1 MKLVV
6 LKSGNDKVLYIQ
18 KTFRKNGKVSTRT
31 VKTCGKLSELEKIY
45 DDPIAYFKEEAIKLT
60 EEDKRNSHKT
70 TISFGTRERLSSDD
84 PVVKNIGYLFLR
96 KIFRGLGLDKIVK
109 KISSE
114 HKFEYDLESV
124 LEHLIYSRIITPGS
138 KLSTYEDRKD
148 YVESGEFELHHIYR
162 ALSVLNEYFDY
173 IQAEVYKNSHK
184 LVRRNKH
191 ILYFDCSNFYFEI
204 EQEDEFRRYG
214 VSKEHRP
221 NPIVQMGLFMDGNGI
236 PLAFDLNPGNTNEQI
251 TLRPLETKILKDF
264 DLSKII
270 VCTDAGLASYS
281 NREFND
287 VKDRAFIVTQSIK
300 KLPKHLKEWA
310 LATDMN
316 KLPKGMTY
324 LNGNESD
331 GSLVMY
337 KSRYCLED
345 ELVETPIGKVKKTK
359 SWRLIVTYSTS
370 YAKYQRRLRASQVK
384 RAKELI
390 ANPSAFN
397 KVSSTDC
404 KRFVKNIAYDAN
416 GEIITKNKLIFD
428 EALEI
433 EESMYDGYYALSTNL
448 EGDAKEI
455 VALNHKRWKIEE
467 SFRIMK
473 TDLKSRPV
481 FVSLKE
487 HIFAHFLTCF
497 LALLIVRIIDNKLKE
512 KYTTLEILETLRK
525 CRVVKGEDGYLNI
538 SQGSDCLKDLCE
550 MFTVEAMWGGY
561 STQEM
566 REIINQSK
574 V

>member
-1 MKLVV
+1 MKLVI

-31 VKTCGKLSELEKIY
+31 IKTCGRLSELSKIY
-45 DDPIAYFKEEAIKLT
+45 DDPIAHFKEEAIRLT
-60 EEDKRNSHKT
+60 EEDKKITHKT
-70 TISFGTRERLSSDD
+70 TISFSREKLTSDN
-84 PVVKNIGYLFLR
+84 PPLKNIGYLFLR

-124 LEHLIYSRIITPGS
+124 LENLIYTRIITPGS
-138 KLSTYEDRKD
+138 KLSAFEDRKD
-148 YVESGEFELHHIYR
+148 YVEPGDFGLHHIYR
-162 ALSVLNEYFDY
+162 ALTVLNEYFDY

-184 LVRRNKH
+184 LVKRNKN
-191 ILYFDCSNFYFEI
+191 ILYFDCTNFYFEI
-204 EQEDEFRRYG
+204 EQEDEFRKYG

-251 TLRPLETKILKDF
+251 TLRPLESKVLKDF
-264 DLSKII
+264 DLSKVI

-287 VKDRAFIVTQSIK
+287 IKDRAFIVTQSIK

-310 LATDMN
+310 LSTDLN
-316 KLPKGMTY
+316 KLPTGMTY
-324 LNGNESD
+324 LNGSESD
-331 GSLVMY
+331 KSLVLY
-337 KSRYCLED
+337 KSRYCLEE
-345 ELVETPIGKVKKTK
+345 ELIDTPLGKIKRNK
-359 SWRLIVTYSTS
+359 SWRLIVTYSRS
-370 YAKYQRRLRASQVK
+370 YALYQRKLRNAQIK

-404 KRFVKNIAYDAN
+404 KRFIKNISFDKN
-416 GEIITKNKLIFD
+416 GEIVTTNKLIFD
-428 EALEI
+428 EQIEI

-448 EGDAKEI
+448 DGDAKEI

-512 KYTTLEILETLRK
+512 KYTTLEILEALRENK
-525 CRVVKGEDGYLNI
+525 VIKGIDGYINASKSSECLN
-538 SQGSDCLKDLCE
+538 DLCKI
-550 MFTVEAMWGGY
+550 FNIEAMWSGY
-561 STQEM
+561 SMQEM

>member
-18 KTFRKNGKVSTRT
+18 KTFRKNGVVSTRT
-31 VKTCGKLSELEKIY
+31 IKTCGKLSELQKIY
-45 DDPIAYFKEEAIKLT
+45 DDPISHFKEEAIKMT
-60 EEDKRNSHKT
+60 KEDKETSHKINIT
-70 TISFGTRERLSSDD
+70 FCAREKLKSDE

-109 KISSE
+109 KICEE

-138 KLSTYEDRKD
+138 KLSTFEDRKD
-148 YVESGEFELHHIYR
+148 YVESGEFELQHIYR
-162 ALSVLNEYFDY
+162 ALTVLNEYFDY
-173 IQAEVYKNSHK
+173 IQAQVYKNSHK
-184 LVRRNKH
+184 LVKRNKN
-191 ILYFDCSNFYFEI
+191 ILYFDCTNFYFEI

-214 VSKEHRP
+214 ISKEHRP

-236 PLAFDLNPGNTNEQI
+236 PLAFDLSPGNTNEQI
-251 TLRPLETKILKDF
+251 TLRPLETKVLKDF
-264 DLSKII
+264 DLSKLI

-287 VKDRAFIVTQSIK
+287 MQDRAFIVTQSIK
-300 KLPKHLKEWA
+300 KLPKHLREWA
-310 LATDMN
+310 LETDLN

-331 GSLVMY
+331 DSIVLY
-337 KSRYCLED
+337 KSRHCLED
-345 ELVETPIGKVKKTK
+345 ELVDTPVGKIKKTK
-359 SWRLIVTYSTS
+359 SWRLIVTYSKS
-370 YAKYQRRLRASQVK
+370 YALYQKRLRQNQIN
-384 RAKELI
+384 RAKQLI
-390 ANPSAFN
+390 ANPSIFN
-397 KVSSTDC
+397 KTNSNDC
-404 KRFVKNIAYDAN
+404 KRFVKNLAFDSN
-416 GEIITKNKLIFD
+416 GEIVKSKLVFD
-428 EALEI
+428 EQLVI
-433 EESMYDGYYALSTNL
+433 EESMYDGFYALSTNL

-455 VALNHKRWKIEE
+455 VALNHNRWKIEE

-487 HIFAHFLTCF
+487 HIFGHFLTCF
-497 LALLIVRIIDNKLKE
+497 LALLIVRIIDNMLKE
-512 KYTTLEILETLRK
+512 KYTTLEILETLRDCK
-525 CRVVKGEDGYLNI
+525 VVKGLDGYYNI
-538 SQGSDCLKDLCE
+538 SKGNECLNDLCSL
-550 MFTVEAMWGGY
+550 FNIEAMWGGY